1 MSDVTVRIQGVGSGG
16 GGNNPTPSTPPTPP
30 TPPPNSPTG
39 PAGGGT
45 PIAPDNRLVE
55 DIRRAIMARGAV
67 YIPTNNT
74 YKPIISQVEQQQ
86 RLAIN
91 DSVHKKYEDK
101 RWEIYGK
108 RDEVIDQQI
117 KAGATDE
124 QIGIAVKDFDRELDA
139 LDRAE
144 EAEKNQK
151 QDELT
156 RAIEELTE
164 SINRTGSLNPNSY
177 LGELRQQRQAAIFER
192 DNAEDEETAK
202 AAAQR
207 VQEIDK
213 QIRDVTDGRVEEA
226 GIDFGARALQTMMG
240 FNQMVSGM
248 SNRNLSSIIMG
259 GGQTLIS
266 ALGLSDESAAK
277 SLQWLSSIA
286 LVGGLLAQHGA
297 ESDKLSGLAAL
308 TRGTGSIGSARENM
322 YSDLWNFHPYGVDGE
337 AGIFNMGLSS
347 SEFAQSAERRISQRG
362 MALHGMEEAYY
373 QEALE
378 RVFSLNRGALGE
390 AGKYD
395 RYGLNATNAI
405 VDLVNILEGIQHS
418 GVSQGNYAKV
428 QEYLD
433 IQQNL
438 MANYLRFNNTPSAT
452 IANRDIAAFASI
464 DGYVVDS
471 RTSSD
476 IKSVQNMLLN
486 PQNDRMKA
494 ILYGVVEGMVPEYK
508 GQNVRG
514 RVDLIDQI
522 LHDPMYQGSIQ
533 KALMERLTSMYG
545 GPDSPMGYLMIKSQ
559 LPGIESPERRALIW
573 NSITSGKAGE
583 MLSSAEWR
591 TGDWQKGLKDT
602 YASQVADYVSG
613 TTEVLITMSD
623 AIHNGVGWIEKIGR
637 TIEKLANG
645 AGILDAFGIDLNP
658 FD

>member
-16 GGNNPTPSTPPTPP
+16 GGNNPNPPTPPTPP
-30 TPPPNSPTG
+30 TPPPNAPTG

-74 YKPIISQVEQQQ
+74 YKPIIAQVEQQQ

-108 RDEVIDQQI
+108 RDEVIDQQL

-177 LGELRQQRQAAIFER
+177 LGELRQQRQEAIFER

-226 GIDFGARALQTMMG
+226 GVDFGSRVLQTMLG
-240 FNQMVSGM
+240 ADQLIKGIAGKNIGST
-248 SNRNLSSIIMG
+248 IMG
-259 GGQTLIS
+259 AGQSVT
-266 ALGLSDESAAK
+266 ALLGASDETAAK
-277 SLQWLSSIA
+277 TLAWLAPVAGFMSLFQEE
-286 LVGGLLAQHGA
+286 AQR
-297 ESDKLSGLAAL
+297 SDQMAGLAAL
-308 TRGTGSIGSARENM
+308 TRNM
-322 YSDLWNFHPYGVDGE
+322 YGGNMRDARTNMYTNLWNFDPGTGVDMSE
-337 AGIFNMGLSS
+337 LGLSVPDFS
-347 SEFAQSAERRISQRG
+347 QSAERRISQRG
-362 MALHGMEEAYY
+362 IAEYGVSEAYF

-378 RVFSLNRGALGE
+378 RVFSLNRGSLGD

-395 RYGLNATNAI
+395 RYGMTGTEAI
-405 VDLVNILEGIQHS
+405 VDLVQQLERISNS
-418 GVSQGNYAKV
+418 GVSQGNYARV
-428 QEYLD
+428 QEYLG
-433 IQQNL
+433 IQQDL
-438 MANYLRFNNTPSAT
+438 MANYMRFSDKPSQMN
-452 IANRDIAAFASI
+452 ANRDIAAFASLE
-464 DGYVVDS
+464 GYTVDS
-471 RTSSD
+471 RTAGD
-476 IKSVQNMLLN
+476 IKAVQNMLIN

-494 ILYGVVEGMVPEYK
+494 ILYGVVEETVPEYK
-508 GQNVRG
+508 GQSVRG

-522 LHDPMYQGSIQ
+522 LHDEKYQGIIE
-533 KALMERLTSMYG
+533 KALIEQLTAMYG
-545 GPDSPMGYLMIKSQ
+545 GSDTPMGYLMIKSQ
-559 LPGIESPERRALIW
+559 LQGVESPERREAIW
-573 NSITSGKAGE
+573 NGILSGKAGQT
-583 MLSSAEWR
+583 LSSGYEYNNPSGAMNNEAAKKYVKEIE
-591 TGDWQKGLKDT
+591 G
-602 YASQVADYVSG
+602 YVSSLSSSV
-613 TTEVLITMSD
+613 TEMSD
-623 AIHNGVGWIEKIGR
+623 AVFKTASFLEKIFNKMSDG
-637 TIEKLANG
+637 IKL
-645 AGILDAFGIDLNP
+645 LVE
-658 FD
+658 

>member
-16 GGNNPTPSTPPTPP
+16 GGNNPNPPTPPTPP
-30 TPPPNSPTG
+30 TPPPNAPTG
-39 PAGGGT
+39 PAGGGA

-124 QIGIAVKDFDRELDA
+124 QISVAVKDFDRELDA

-177 LGELRQQRQAAIFER
+177 LGELRQQRQEAIFER

-226 GIDFGARALQTMMG
+226 GVDFGSRVLQTMLG
-240 FNQMVSGM
+240 ADQLIKGIAGKNIGST
-248 SNRNLSSIIMG
+248 IMG
-259 GGQTLIS
+259 AGQSVTALLGASDETAAKTLAWLTPVAGLFSLLQEEAQRSDQMAGLSALTRNSYGGSILDARLNMYQDLTGYDPGTGVNIHE
-266 ALGLSDESAAK
+266 LGLSVPD
-277 SLQWLSSIA
+277 
-286 LVGGLLAQHGA
+286 
-297 ESDKLSGLAAL
+297 
-308 TRGTGSIGSARENM
+308 
-322 YSDLWNFHPYGVDGE
+322 
-337 AGIFNMGLSS
+337 
-347 SEFAQSAERRISQRG
+347 FAQSAERRISQSG
-362 MALHGMEEAYY
+362 VAEYGIINAYY

-378 RVFSLNRGALGE
+378 RVFSLNRGSLGD

-395 RYGLNATNAI
+395 RYGTSGVEGI
-405 VDLVNILEGIQHS
+405 VDLVRHLERISNS
-418 GVSQGNYAKV
+418 GVSQGNYARV
-428 QEYLD
+428 QEYLG
-433 IQQNL
+433 IQQDL
-438 MANYLRFNNTPSAT
+438 MANYMRFSDKPSQMT
-452 IANRDIAAFASI
+452 ANRDIAAFASLE
-464 DGYVVDS
+464 GYTVDS
-471 RTSSD
+471 RTAGD

-494 ILYGVVEGMVPEYK
+494 ILYGVVEETVPEYN
-508 GQNVRG
+508 GQSVRG

-522 LHDPMYQGSIQ
+522 LHDEKYQGVIE
-533 KALMERLTSMYG
+533 KALIEQMTSMYG
-545 GPDSPMGYLMIKSQ
+545 GFDSPMGYLMIKSM
-559 LPGIESPERRALIW
+559 LSGIESPERRKAIW
-573 NSITSGKAGE
+573 EGIQSGEAGKILSEGLDPQLSRLNRTDVNKFVLENYVKQLDGYMSLLTEKTSNLSDEIFNAASGLQKLLQKAE
-583 MLSSAEWR
+583 
-591 TGDWQKGLKDT
+591 TGIK
-602 YASQVADYVSG
+602 VFF
-613 TTEVLITMSD
+613 E
-623 AIHNGVGWIEKIGR
+623 
-637 TIEKLANG
+637 
-645 AGILDAFGIDLNP
+645 
-658 FD
+658 

>member
-16 GGNNPTPSTPPTPP
+16 GGNNPNPPTPPTPP
-30 TPPPNSPTG
+30 TPPPNAPTG
-39 PAGGGT
+39 PAGGGA

-177 LGELRQQRQAAIFER
+177 LGELRQQRQEAIFER

-226 GIDFGARALQTMMG
+226 EVDFGSRVLQTMLG
-240 FNQMVSGM
+240 ADQLIKGIAGKNIGST
-248 SNRNLSSIIMG
+248 IMG
-259 GGQTLIS
+259 AGQSVT
-266 ALGLSDESAAK
+266 ALLGASDETAAK
-277 SLQWLSSIA
+277 TLAWLTPVAGLFSIFQEE
-286 LVGGLLAQHGA
+286 AQR
-297 ESDKLSGLAAL
+297 SDQMAGLAAL
-308 TRGTGSIGSARENM
+308 TRNMYGGNMRDARTNM
-322 YSDLWNFHPYGVDGE
+322 YSDLWNFDPGTGVDMSE
-337 AGIFNMGLSS
+337 LGLSVPD
-347 SEFAQSAERRISQRG
+347 FAQSAERRISQRG
-362 MALHGMEEAYY
+362 MAEYGVSEAYF

-378 RVFSLNRGALGE
+378 RVFSLNRGSLGD

-395 RYGLNATNAI
+395 RYGMTGTEAI
-405 VDLVNILEGIQHS
+405 VNLVQQLERISNS
-418 GVSQGNYAKV
+418 GVSQGNYARV
-428 QEYLD
+428 QEYLG
-433 IQQNL
+433 IQQDL
-438 MANYLRFNNTPSAT
+438 MANYMRFSDKPSQMN
-452 IANRDIAAFASI
+452 ANRDIAAFASLE
-464 DGYVVDS
+464 GYTVDS
-471 RTSSD
+471 RTAGD
-476 IKSVQNMLLN
+476 IKAVQNMLIK

-494 ILYGVVEGMVPEYK
+494 ILYGVVEETVPEYK
-508 GQNVRG
+508 GQSVRG

-522 LHDPMYQGSIQ
+522 LHDEKYQGIIE
-533 KALMERLTSMYG
+533 KALIEQLTAMYG
-545 GPDSPMGYLMIKSQ
+545 GSDTPMGYLMIKSQ
-559 LPGIESPERRALIW
+559 LQGVESPERREAIW
-573 NSITSGKAGE
+573 NGILRGKAGQT
-583 MLSSAEWR
+583 LSSGYEYSNPSGAMSSEAV
-591 TGDWQKGLKDT
+591 QKYVKDIEG
-602 YASQVADYVSG
+602 YVSSLSSSV
-613 TTEVLITMSD
+613 TEMSD
-623 AIHNGVGWIEKIGR
+623 AVFNTSSLLEKMFNKMSDGIR
-637 TIEKLANG
+637 LLAE
-645 AGILDAFGIDLNP
+645 
-658 FD
+658 

>member
-16 GGNNPTPSTPPTPP
+16 GGNNPNPPTPPTPP
-30 TPPPNSPTG
+30 TPPPNAPTG
-39 PAGGGT
+39 PAGGGA

-91 DSVHKKYEDK
+91 DSVHKKYEEK

-108 RDEVIDQQI
+108 RDEVIDQQL

-177 LGELRQQRQAAIFER
+177 LGELRQQRQEAIFER

-226 GIDFGARALQTMMG
+226 GVDFGSRVLQTMLG
-240 FNQMVSGM
+240 ADQLIKGIAGKNIGST
-248 SNRNLSSIIMG
+248 IMG
-259 GGQTLIS
+259 AGQSVT
-266 ALGLSDESAAK
+266 ALLGASDETAAK
-277 SLQWLSSIA
+277 TLAWLTPVAGLFSIFQEE
-286 LVGGLLAQHGA
+286 AQR
-297 ESDKLSGLAAL
+297 SDQMAGLAAL
-308 TRGTGSIGSARENM
+308 TRNM
-322 YSDLWNFHPYGVDGE
+322 YGGNMRDARTNMYTNLWNFDPGTGVDMSE
-337 AGIFNMGLSS
+337 LGLSVPD
-347 SEFAQSAERRISQRG
+347 FAQSAERRISQRG
-362 MALHGMEEAYY
+362 MAEYGVSEAYF

-378 RVFSLNRGALGE
+378 RVFSLNRGSLGD

-395 RYGLNATNAI
+395 RYGMTGTEAI
-405 VDLVNILEGIQHS
+405 VNLVQQLERISNS
-418 GVSQGNYAKV
+418 GVSQGNYARV
-428 QEYLD
+428 QEYLG
-433 IQQNL
+433 IQQDL
-438 MANYLRFNNTPSAT
+438 MANYMRFSDKPSQMN
-452 IANRDIAAFASI
+452 ANRDIAAFASLE
-464 DGYVVDS
+464 GYTVDS
-471 RTSSD
+471 RTAGD
-476 IKSVQNMLLN
+476 IKAVQNMLIN

-494 ILYGVVEGMVPEYK
+494 ILYGVVEETVPEYK
-508 GQNVRG
+508 GQSVRG

-522 LHDPMYQGSIQ
+522 LHDEKYQGIIE
-533 KALMERLTSMYG
+533 KALIEQLTAMYG
-545 GPDSPMGYLMIKSQ
+545 GSDTPMGYLMIKSQ
-559 LPGIESPERRALIW
+559 LQGVESPERREAIW
-573 NSITSGKAGE
+573 NGILRGKAGQT
-583 MLSSAEWR
+583 LSSGYEYSNPSGAMSSEAV
-591 TGDWQKGLKDT
+591 KKYVKDIEG
-602 YASQVADYVSG
+602 YVSSLSSSV
-613 TTEVLITMSD
+613 TEMSD
-623 AIHNGVGWIEKIGR
+623 AVFNTASFLEKMFNKMSDGIR
-637 TIEKLANG
+637 LLAE
-645 AGILDAFGIDLNP
+645 
-658 FD
+658 

>member
-16 GGNNPTPSTPPTPP
+16 GGNNPNPPTPPTPP
-30 TPPPNSPTG
+30 TPPPNAPTG
-39 PAGGGT
+39 PAGGGA

-177 LGELRQQRQAAIFER
+177 LGELRQQRQEAIFER

-226 GIDFGARALQTMMG
+226 GVDFGSRVLQTMLG
-240 FNQMVSGM
+240 ADQLIKGIAGKNIGST
-248 SNRNLSSIIMG
+248 IMG
-259 GGQTLIS
+259 AGQSVT
-266 ALGLSDESAAK
+266 ALLGASDETAAK
-277 SLQWLSSIA
+277 TLAWLTPVAGLFSIFQEE
-286 LVGGLLAQHGA
+286 AQR
-297 ESDKLSGLAAL
+297 SDQMAGLAAL
-308 TRGTGSIGSARENM
+308 TRNM
-322 YSDLWNFHPYGVDGE
+322 YGGNMRDARTNMYTNLWNFDPGTGVDMSE
-337 AGIFNMGLSS
+337 LGLSVPD
-347 SEFAQSAERRISQRG
+347 FAQSAERRISQRG
-362 MALHGMEEAYY
+362 MAEYGVSEAYF

-378 RVFSLNRGALGE
+378 RVFSLNRGSLGD

-395 RYGLNATNAI
+395 RYGMTGTEAI
-405 VDLVNILEGIQHS
+405 VDLVQQLERISNS
-418 GVSQGNYAKV
+418 GVSQGNYARV
-428 QEYLD
+428 QEYLG
-433 IQQNL
+433 IQQDL
-438 MANYLRFNNTPSAT
+438 MANYMRFSDKPSQMN
-452 IANRDIAAFASI
+452 ANRDIAAFASLE
-464 DGYVVDS
+464 GYTVDS
-471 RTSSD
+471 RTAGD
-476 IKSVQNMLLN
+476 IKAVQNMLIN

-494 ILYGVVEGMVPEYK
+494 ILYGVVEETVPEYK
-508 GQNVRG
+508 GQSVRG

-522 LHDPMYQGSIQ
+522 LHDEKYQGMIE
-533 KALMERLTSMYG
+533 KALIEQLTAMYG
-545 GPDSPMGYLMIKSQ
+545 GSDTPMGYLMIKSQ
-559 LPGIESPERRALIW
+559 LQGVESPERREAIW
-573 NSITSGKAGE
+573 NGILSGKAGQT
-583 MLSSAEWR
+583 LSSGYEYSNPSGAMYNEAVKKYVQDIE
-591 TGDWQKGLKDT
+591 G
-602 YASQVADYVSG
+602 YVSSLSSSV
-613 TTEVLITMSD
+613 TEMSD
-623 AIHNGVGWIEKIGR
+623 AVFN
-637 TIEKLANG
+637 TASFLEKLLNKMND
-645 AGILDAFGIDLNP
+645 GIRLLAE
-658 FD
+658 

>member
-16 GGNNPTPSTPPTPP
+16 GGNNPNPPTPPTPP
-30 TPPPNSPTG
+30 TPPPNAPTG
-39 PAGGGT
+39 PAGGGA

-177 LGELRQQRQAAIFER
+177 LGELRQQRQEAIFER

-226 GIDFGARALQTMMG
+226 GVDFGSRVLQTMLG
-240 FNQMVSGM
+240 ADQLIKGIAGKNIGST
-248 SNRNLSSIIMG
+248 IMG
-259 GGQTLIS
+259 AGQSVT
-266 ALGLSDESAAK
+266 ALLGASDETAAK
-277 SLQWLSSIA
+277 TLAWLTPVAGLFSIFQEE
-286 LVGGLLAQHGA
+286 AQR
-297 ESDKLSGLAAL
+297 SDQMAGLAAL
-308 TRGTGSIGSARENM
+308 TRNM
-322 YSDLWNFHPYGVDGE
+322 YGGNMRDARTNMYTNLWNFDPRTGVDMSE
-337 AGIFNMGLSS
+337 LGLSVPD
-347 SEFAQSAERRISQRG
+347 FAQSAERRISQRG
-362 MALHGMEEAYY
+362 MSEYGVSEAYF

-378 RVFSLNRGALGE
+378 RVFSLNRGSLGD

-395 RYGLNATNAI
+395 RYGMTGTEAI
-405 VDLVNILEGIQHS
+405 VDLVQQLERISNS
-418 GVSQGNYAKV
+418 GVSQGNYARV
-428 QEYLD
+428 QEYLG
-433 IQQNL
+433 IQQDL
-438 MANYLRFNNTPSAT
+438 MANYMRFSDKPSQMN
-452 IANRDIAAFASI
+452 ANRDIAAFASLE
-464 DGYVVDS
+464 GYTVDS
-471 RTSSD
+471 RTAGD
-476 IKSVQNMLLN
+476 IKAVQNMLIN

-494 ILYGVVEGMVPEYK
+494 ILYGVVEETVPEYK
-508 GQNVRG
+508 GQSVRG

-522 LHDPMYQGSIQ
+522 LHDEKYQGIIE
-533 KALMERLTSMYG
+533 KALIEQLTAMYG
-545 GPDSPMGYLMIKSQ
+545 GSDTPMGYLMIKSQ
-559 LPGIESPERRALIW
+559 LQGVESPERREAIW
-573 NSITSGKAGE
+573 NGILSGKAGQT
-583 MLSSAEWR
+583 LSSGYEYSNPSGAMNNEAVKKYVQDIE
-591 TGDWQKGLKDT
+591 G
-602 YASQVADYVSG
+602 YVSSLSSSV
-613 TTEVLITMSD
+613 TEMSD
-623 AIHNGVGWIEKIGR
+623 AVFN
-637 TIEKLANG
+637 TASFLEKLLNKMND
-645 AGILDAFGIDLNP
+645 GIRLLAE
-658 FD
+658 

>member
-16 GGNNPTPSTPPTPP
+16 GGNNPNPPTPPTPP
-30 TPPPNSPTG
+30 TPPPNAPTG

-45 PIAPDNRLVE
+45 PIAPDDRLVE

-124 QIGIAVKDFDRELDA
+124 QIGIAVRDFDRELDA

-177 LGELRQQRQAAIFER
+177 LGELRQQRQEAIFER

-213 QIRDVTDGRVEEA
+213 QIRDITDGRVEEA
-226 GIDFGARALQTMMG
+226 GVNFGTRVLQTMLG
-240 FNQMVSGM
+240 ADQLIKGIAGKNIGST
-248 SNRNLSSIIMG
+248 IMG
-259 GGQTLIS
+259 AGQSVT
-266 ALGLSDESAAK
+266 ALLGASDETAAK
-277 SLQWLSSIA
+277 TLAWLTPVAGLFSLFQEE
-286 LVGGLLAQHGA
+286 AQR
-297 ESDKLSGLAAL
+297 SDQMAGLAAL
-308 TRGTGSIGSARENM
+308 TRNMYGGNMRDARTNMYTNLWKFDPGTG
-322 YSDLWNFHPYGVDGE
+322 VDMSE
-337 AGIFNMGLSS
+337 LGLSVPD
-347 SEFAQSAERRISQRG
+347 FAQSAERRISQRG
-362 MALHGMEEAYY
+362 IAEYGVSEAYF

-378 RVFSLNRGALGE
+378 RVFSLNRGSLGD

-395 RYGLNATNAI
+395 RYGMTGTEAI
-405 VDLVNILEGIQHS
+405 VDLVQKLERISNS
-418 GVSQGNYAKV
+418 GVSQGNYARV
-428 QEYLD
+428 QEYLG
-433 IQQNL
+433 IQQDL
-438 MANYLRFNNTPSAT
+438 MANYMRFSDKPSQMN
-452 IANRDIAAFASI
+452 ANRDIAAFASLE
-464 DGYVVDS
+464 GYTVDS
-471 RTSSD
+471 RTAGD
-476 IKSVQNMLLN
+476 IKAVQNMLLN

-494 ILYGVVEGMVPEYK
+494 ILYGVVEKAVPEYN
-508 GQNVRG
+508 GQSVRG

-522 LHDPMYQGSIQ
+522 LHDEKYQGIIE
-533 KALMERLTSMYG
+533 KALIGQMTSMYG
-545 GPDSPMGYLMIKSQ
+545 GFDSPMGYLMIQSMLQ
-559 LPGIESPERRALIW
+559 GIESPERRKAIW
-573 NSITSGKAGE
+573 EGIRSGKAGE
-583 MLSSAEWR
+583 ILSSGYEYSNPSGAMNNEAA
-591 TGDWQKGLKDT
+591 KKYVKDIEG
-602 YASQVADYVSG
+602 YVSSLSSSV
-613 TTEVLITMSD
+613 TEMSD
-623 AIHNGVGWIEKIGR
+623 AVFNSASFLEKIFNKMSNG
-637 TIEKLANG
+637 IKLLAE
-645 AGILDAFGIDLNP
+645 
-658 FD
+658 

>member
-1 MSDVTVRIQGVGSGG
+1 MSDVIVRIQGVGSGG
-16 GGNNPTPSTPPTPP
+16 GGNNPNPPTPPTPP
-30 TPPPNSPTG
+30 TPPPNAPTG
-39 PAGGGT
+39 PAGGGA

-177 LGELRQQRQAAIFER
+177 LGELRQQRQEAIFER

-226 GIDFGARALQTMMG
+226 GVDFGSRVLQTMLG
-240 FNQMVSGM
+240 ADQLIKGIAGKNIGST
-248 SNRNLSSIIMG
+248 IMG
-259 GGQTLIS
+259 AGQSVT
-266 ALGLSDESAAK
+266 ALLGASDETAAK
-277 SLQWLSSIA
+277 TLAWLTPVAGLFSIFQEE
-286 LVGGLLAQHGA
+286 AQR
-297 ESDKLSGLAAL
+297 SDQMAGLAAL
-308 TRGTGSIGSARENM
+308 TRNM
-322 YSDLWNFHPYGVDGE
+322 YGGNMRDARTNMYTNLWNFDPGTGVDMSE
-337 AGIFNMGLSS
+337 LGLSVPD
-347 SEFAQSAERRISQRG
+347 FAQSAERRISQRG
-362 MALHGMEEAYY
+362 MSEYGVSEAYF

-378 RVFSLNRGALGE
+378 RVFSLNRGSLGD

-395 RYGLNATNAI
+395 RYGMTGTEAI
-405 VDLVNILEGIQHS
+405 VNLVQQLERISNS
-418 GVSQGNYAKV
+418 GVSQGNYARV
-428 QEYLD
+428 QEYLG
-433 IQQNL
+433 IQQDL
-438 MANYLRFNNTPSAT
+438 MANYMRFSDKPSQMN
-452 IANRDIAAFASI
+452 ANRDIAAFASLE
-464 DGYVVDS
+464 GYTVDS
-471 RTSSD
+471 RTAGD
-476 IKSVQNMLLN
+476 IKAVQNMLIN

-494 ILYGVVEGMVPEYK
+494 ILYGVVEETVPEYK
-508 GQNVRG
+508 GQSVRG

-522 LHDPMYQGSIQ
+522 LHDEKYQGIIE
-533 KALMERLTSMYG
+533 KALIEQLTAMYG
-545 GPDSPMGYLMIKSQ
+545 GSDTPMGYLMIKSQ
-559 LPGIESPERRALIW
+559 LQGVESPERREAIW
-573 NSITSGKAGE
+573 NGILSGKAGQT
-583 MLSSAEWR
+583 LSSGYEYSNPSGAMNNEAVKKYVQDIE
-591 TGDWQKGLKDT
+591 G
-602 YASQVADYVSG
+602 YVSSLSSSV
-613 TTEVLITMSD
+613 TEMSD
-623 AIHNGVGWIEKIGR
+623 AVFNTASFLEKMFNKMSDGIR
-637 TIEKLANG
+637 LLAE
-645 AGILDAFGIDLNP
+645 
-658 FD
+658 

>member
-16 GGNNPTPSTPPTPP
+16 GGNNPNPPTPPTPP
-30 TPPPNSPTG
+30 TPPPNAPTG

-67 YIPTNNT
+67 YVPTNNT

-101 RWEIYGK
+101 RLEIYGK

-177 LGELRQQRQAAIFER
+177 LGELRQQRQEAIFER

-213 QIRDVTDGRVEEA
+213 QIRDITDGRVEEA
-226 GIDFGARALQTMMG
+226 GVDFGSRVLQTMLG
-240 FNQMVSGM
+240 ADQLIKGIAGKNIGST
-248 SNRNLSSIIMG
+248 IMG
-259 GGQTLIS
+259 AGQSVT
-266 ALGLSDESAAK
+266 AMLGASDETAAK
-277 SLQWLSSIA
+277 TLAWLTPVAGLFSIFQEE
-286 LVGGLLAQHGA
+286 AQR
-297 ESDKLSGLAAL
+297 SDQMAGLAAL
-308 TRGTGSIGSARENM
+308 TRNM
-322 YSDLWNFHPYGVDGE
+322 YGGNVRDARTAMYSNLWNFDPGTGVDMSE
-337 AGIFNMGLSS
+337 LGLSVPD
-347 SEFAQSAERRISQRG
+347 FAQSAERRISQRG
-362 MALHGMEEAYY
+362 IAEYGVSEAYF

-378 RVFSLNRGALGE
+378 RVFSLNRGSLGD

-395 RYGLNATNAI
+395 RYGMTGTEAI
-405 VDLVNILEGIQHS
+405 VDLVQRLERISNS
-418 GVSQGNYAKV
+418 GVSQGNYARV
-428 QEYLD
+428 QEYLG
-433 IQQNL
+433 IQQDL
-438 MANYLRFNNTPSAT
+438 MANYMRFSDKPSQMN
-452 IANRDIAAFASI
+452 ANRDIAAFASLE
-464 DGYVVDS
+464 GYTVDS
-471 RTSSD
+471 RTSGD
-476 IKSVQNMLLN
+476 IKAVQNMLLN

-494 ILYGVVEGMVPEYK
+494 ILYGVVENTISEYN
-508 GQNVRG
+508 GQSVRG
-514 RVDLIDQI
+514 RTDLIDQI
-522 LHDPMYQGSIQ
+522 LHDEKYQGTIE
-533 KALMERLTSMYG
+533 KALIEQMTSMYG
-545 GPDSPMGYLMIKSQ
+545 DVNTPTGYWSMRSN
-559 LPGIESPERRALIW
+559 LPEIAPVRAMSIWQGIG
-573 NSITSGKAGE
+573 SGKAGE
-583 MLSSAEWR
+583 ILSSGYEYSNPSGAMYNEAA
-591 TGDWQKGLKDT
+591 KKYIKDIEG
-602 YASQVADYVSG
+602 YVSILSSSV
-613 TTEVLITMSD
+613 TEMSD
-623 AIHNGVGWIEKIGR
+623 AVFNTASFLEKIFNKISDGIR
-637 TIEKLANG
+637 WLAE
-645 AGILDAFGIDLNP
+645 
-658 FD
+658 

>member
-1 MSDVTVRIQGVGSGG
+1 MSEVTVRIQGIGSSGG
-16 GGNNPTPSTPPTPP
+16 SNNPNPPTSPTPPPTPP
-30 TPPPNSPTG
+30 NAPTG

-55 DIRRAIMARGAV
+55 DIRKAIMARGAV

-117 KAGATDE
+117 KAGATDK
-124 QIGIAVKDFDRELDA
+124 QIGIAVKDFDRKLDA

-177 LGELRQQRQAAIFER
+177 LGELRQQRQEAIFER

-226 GIDFGARALQTMMG
+226 GVDFGSRVLQTMLG
-240 FNQMVSGM
+240 ADQLIKGVAGKNIGST
-248 SNRNLSSIIMG
+248 IMG
-259 GGQTLIS
+259 AGQSVT
-266 ALGLSDESAAK
+266 ALLGASDETAAK
-277 SLQWLSSIA
+277 TLAWLTPVAGLFSIFQEE
-286 LVGGLLAQHGA
+286 AQR
-297 ESDKLSGLAAL
+297 SDQMAGLAAL
-308 TRGTGSIGSARENM
+308 TRNTYGGNMRDARTNMYTDLGNFDPGTGVDI
-322 YSDLWNFHPYGVDGE
+322 SDL
-337 AGIFNMGLSS
+337 GLSVPD
-347 SEFAQSAERRISQRG
+347 FAQSAERRISQRG
-362 MALHGMEEAYY
+362 IAEYGVSEAYF

-378 RVFSLNRGALGE
+378 RVFSLNRGSLGD

-395 RYGLNATNAI
+395 RYGMTGTEAI
-405 VDLVNILEGIQHS
+405 VDLVQRLERISNS
-418 GVSQGNYAKV
+418 GVSQGNYARV
-428 QEYLD
+428 QEYLS
-433 IQQNL
+433 IQQEL
-438 MANYLRFNNTPSAT
+438 MANYMRFSDKPSQMN
-452 IANRDIAAFASI
+452 ANRDIAAFASLE
-464 DGYVVDS
+464 GYTVDS
-471 RTSSD
+471 RTAGD
-476 IKSVQNMLLN
+476 IKAVQNMLIN

-494 ILYGVVEGMVPEYK
+494 ILYGVVEETIPEYK
-508 GQNVRG
+508 GQSVRG

-522 LHDPMYQGSIQ
+522 LHDEKYQGVIE
-533 KALMERLTSMYG
+533 KALIKQLSAMYG
-545 GPDSPMGYLMIKSQ
+545 GSDTPMGYLMIKSQ
-559 LPGIESPERRALIW
+559 LQGVESPERREAIW
-573 NSITSGKAGE
+573 NGILSGKAGQT
-583 MLSSAEWR
+583 LSSSYDYNNPSGAINNEAVKEYV
-591 TGDWQKGLKDT
+591 KGIEG
-602 YASQVADYVSG
+602 YVSSLSSSVI
-613 TTEVLITMSD
+613 EMSD
-623 AIHNGVGWIEKIGR
+623 AVFNAASFLEKILN
-637 TIEKLANG
+637 KMSNG
-645 AGILDAFGIDLNP
+645 IKMLTE
-658 FD
+658 